1 MLLLLPKIHT
11 SPAMICSYSGSR
23 DGLTLILLMPLN
35 VRSYSATATLRH
47 SRTSDRPRPPPE
59 QLLLSSPSVGPF
71 LLRAHAAVARNAA
84 SAPPLGLAPSP
95 APPLAQRARSL
106 RRRRRRHLGNCPP
119 DSVSPSTIAPRGGH
133 HQPSQHSLHTFAIN
147 EVETGQV
154 VI

>member
-1 MLLLLPKIHT
+1 MLLLPKIPSAKT
-11 SPAMICSYSGSR
+11 CVLIWCSLNS
-23 DGLTLILLMPLN
+23 LTLNLLMPLN

-47 SRTSDRPRPPPE
+47 SRTSDRGRRRSSC
-59 QLLLSSPSVGPF
+59 SSPSPSVRPS

-95 APPLAQRARSL
+95 APPPAQRARSL

-133 HQPSQHSLHTFAIN
+133 HQPSQHCTPLPLTKWKRDRW
-147 EVETGQV
+147 
-154 VI
+154 